1 MTQRPVCLTDP
12 STTRL
17 ATLDVSPVDDR
28 FEGTIDAGRLP
39 DDLRQLFAEFE
50 EVVEGQ
56 MFSLL
61 DRVEDRIRAAR
72 LRVLWDDG
80 ASTPVSDLQV
90 FPTTG
95 AVSFRAT
102 PAAGVPLNGSATT
115 NCPTSPI
122 T

>member
-1 MTQRPVCLTDP
+1 MTQRPLYLTDT
-12 STTRL
+12 SAARL
-17 ATLDVSPVDDR
+17 ATLAVSPVGDL
-28 FEGTIDAGRLP
+28 FEGTIQTDHLP

-61 DRVEDRIRAAR
+61 DQVEDRIRTAR
-72 LRVLWDDG
+72 LRVVWEGG
-80 ASTPVSDLQV
+80 ADTPVSDLQV
-90 FPTTG
+90 FPSTG

-102 PAAGVPLNGSATT
+102 PPTGVPLNGSAAVSR
-115 NCPTSPI
+115 PTSPL